1 MKQEKAA
8 VINGFKQPQ
17 ELVRGLKL
25 LDSTTLVIG
34 SMIGSGIFIVSADVA
49 RELRSPGLLLLTW
62 IIGALL
68 TMICAVCYGELAA
81 AMPHAGGQ
89 YIYLRE
95 AFGPLAGFLYGWTLF
110 LVIQTGTIAAVA
122 VGFAK
127 FFGIMVPWISSTN
140 YLVNLGQLPLP
151 LTSHTFP
158 LAVST
163 QQLVAIVSIAFLSTI
178 NCFGIRT
185 GAWVQNIFTVAKTAA
200 LLGLTLIGIF
210 IGRNAE
216 AIHANF
222 NGFWRN
228 ADWSFPTWTLVSVAM
243 VGPLFSSDAWNNI
256 TFTGEEVQN
265 PQRNIPLS
273 LILGV
278 GTVSVLYILTN
289 VVYLS
294 VLPME
299 GTAGGTTLL
308 TRGIQFAT
316 EDRVGTAAAQMIFG
330 SAGLWLMALAIMIST
345 FGCNNG
351 MILTGARV
359 YYAMARHRLFFPSVA
374 RVHPRY
380 HTPVTALIIQA
391 VWSCVLCLSGTYSQL
406 LDYIMFAVLLSYI
419 FTLAGMYVIRNK
431 RRDLDRPH
439 TAWGYPWLPLIYIV
453 SVGFIEINLLIYK
466 PMYTWP
472 GLIIALTGVPVYFFW
487 KRLARREHGR

>member
-8 VINGFKQPQ
+8 LVNGTAHPQ

-25 LDSTTLVIG
+25 LDSTTLV
-34 SMIGSGIFIVSADVA
+34 IGSGIFIVSADVA

-62 IIGALL
+62 IVGAIL

-163 QQLVAIVSIAFLSTI
+163 QQLVAILSIVFLSTI

-185 GAWVQNIFTVAKTAA
+185 GAWVQNFFTVAKTAA

-222 NGFWRN
+222 SGFWRN
-228 ADWSFPTWTLVSVAM
+228 ADWSFPTLTLVSVAM

-265 PQRNIPLS
+265 PQRNLPLS
-273 LILGV
+273 LMLGV
-278 GTVSVLYILTN
+278 ATVSVLYILTN

-299 GTAGGTTLL
+299 GMAGGTTLL

-330 SAGLWLMALAIMIST
+330 SAGLWLMAIAIMIST

-380 HTPVTALIIQA
+380 HTPVTSLIIQG

-419 FTLAGMYVIRNK
+419 FTLSGMYIIRNK
-431 RRDLDRPH
+431 RHDLNRPH

-453 SVGFIEINLLIYK
+453 AVGFIEINLLIYK
-466 PMYTWP
+466 PIYTWP
-472 GLIIALTGVPVYFFW
+472 GLIIALTGVPVYYFW
-487 KRLARREHGR
+487 KRSAKAPKA

>member
-8 VINGFKQPQ
+8 LVNGTAHPQ

-62 IIGALL
+62 IVGAIL

-140 YLVNLGQLPLP
+140 YLVNFGQLPLP

-163 QQLVAIVSIAFLSTI
+163 QQLVAILSIVFLSTI

-185 GAWVQNIFTVAKTAA
+185 GAWVQNFFTVAKTAA

-222 NGFWRN
+222 SGFWRN
-228 ADWSFPTWTLVSVAM
+228 ADWSFPTLTLVSVAM

-265 PQRNIPLS
+265 PQRNLPLS
-273 LILGV
+273 LMLGV
-278 GTVSVLYILTN
+278 ATVSVLYILTN

-299 GTAGGTTLL
+299 GMAGGTTLL

-330 SAGLWLMALAIMIST
+330 SAGLWLMAIAIMIST

-380 HTPVTALIIQA
+380 HTPVTSLIIQG

-419 FTLAGMYVIRNK
+419 FTLSGMYIIRNK
-431 RRDLDRPH
+431 RHDLDRPH

-453 SVGFIEINLLIYK
+453 AVGFIEINLLIYK
-466 PMYTWP
+466 PIYTWP
-472 GLIIALTGVPVYFFW
+472 GLIIALTGVPVYYFW
-487 KRLARREHGR
+487 KRSAKAPKA